1 MPFFSRSN
9 NKESEKTPQN
19 GPEALNKSLPSNP
32 QNSGNTLAPQQQS
45 PNTSGS
51 LSLGNEQSGIEVSF
65 DGQNADQL
73 EGSVGLFQGVKN
85 IFGAKDTFSKVQQTL
100 ELYQEETIPDKK
112 EMKRLEAIHL
122 GEQFLREN
130 NNAQKLKDANTL
142 KKYQSVERI
151 VEKLQKEHIAV
162 DKLDKK
168 VTVGAKLS
176 AFFTGT
182 ESTFS
187 LIDKAYSTY
196 LNLSNKPVNTILGLI
211 QVLSAGADLVG
222 LMNTWEEKHG
232 KETSKEA
239 MSKKNSIKTIRANLG
254 AMSILIKATE
264 YLSIQASGITIDCFN
279 MARESVMIPVV
290 RLDVNLGEDKKF
302 QAEANNVFLSRSGA
316 VLSNARFSYTGEMQF
331 ADLITI
337 SNING
342 SINSVGK
349 DQYDFGLAGTLA
361 VDTGDSNVAQISTSG
376 KASALYHGA
385 SLSSEVVIEDGHISL
400 VVGNDFIMELNG
412 LSYQEGVLIAEQTS
426 LIFQYNENEF
436 TGAVSALN
444 LTHDAVDWNE
454 AIVAYNG
461 RIGIGDVV
469 GVTNATGTVKGNAE
483 QHAVELS
490 GEVDLSLL
498 SGNIGSV
505 RAAGRVNLFNN
516 GIGTPMKTTLT
527 DGALEGKIANILDVK
542 AEGIGYSEAAGLT
555 AASASLSAELGVVG
569 KVEGEAS
576 GLTIQNGVDWEEGSL
591 KSEELTAGP
600 ISAKQV
606 VGTVQGSSGAN
617 AMALEGILSL
627 NLPGITASG
636 KVQMSNEGIGT
647 PMKTTL
653 TDGALEGKIAN
664 ILDVKAEGIGY
675 SEAAGLTAASAS
687 LSAEL
692 GVVGKVEG
700 EASGLTIQNGVDWE
714 EGSLKSEELTAGPIS
729 AKQVVGT
736 VQGSSGANAM
746 ALEGILS
753 LNLPGITASGKVQ
766 MSNEGIGTP
775 MKTTLTDGALEG
787 KIANILDVK
796 AEGIGYSEAAGLTAA
811 AASLSAELGVLGKVE
826 GEVREVSLNN
836 NGVDWREASLETEKQ
851 IGFENIATISNLSGH
866 ILGSSGNYAK
876 VFTGDVR
883 FSPKVE
889 GLGSIEAAGTIEA
902 EQNSNAAP
910 WNFAITN
917 GSLQADLFGFM
928 HIEESNLGYRD
939 GEITLESPSITLSG
953 NVPDVLSGFSVK
965 GSEIVIGNGR
975 IDWAN
980 IEVGLGKTF
989 EPGHGLSAKLP
1000 NIILYGSAGNYN
1012 IEFRDAEASLSVGDA
1027 VSAQGGISMRY
1038 DRLNNQL
1045 EIMSAE
1051 LNLSGKSPEI
1061 PGHIPGIW
1069 PFNLNFIFSL
1079 IPAGIPAEAGIGL
1092 YANGSV
1098 SAGLEGKVRYDE
1110 STPGVWYL
1118 TGRPNLAGKIAFG
1131 VKASAGMGSQLLI
1144 YLGVYLA
1151 AEAEA
1156 TANGTVDLSTEIVM
1170 NEQNFG
1176 LSMEQTKATYEIEA
1190 DLRALL
1196 KGGVEARALYFFGA
1210 TLYEVIFKEWHI
1222 GHTSMGGE
1230 LSLSDG
1236 KTTQNNATGV
1246 FSGNKNAMPDPAKSG
1261 SIRLQTKASSNALH
1275 ALAKAQEILGNND
1288 NSAEIRAFLGTDG
1301 VAKEQEFILIKQKVV
1316 QSFQDS
1322 IKEVLKAKDLA
1333 EKELKDQRGPVEA
1346 EISKLNKKLAVMKKE
1361 GKAQIAGDWFG
1372 TISQEEIEA
1381 KIVAKRTE
1389 LSRFDILEAR
1399 AINARKELNEI
1410 RETYGNLQ
1418 QLLMSKSSDLTET
1431 NLTQDVLNKS
1441 EMLAGM
1447 Y

>member
-516 GIGTPMKTTLT
+516 
-527 DGALEGKIANILDVK
+527 
-542 AEGIGYSEAAGLT
+542 
-555 AASASLSAELGVVG
+555 
-569 KVEGEAS
+569 
-576 GLTIQNGVDWEEGSL
+576 
-591 KSEELTAGP
+591 
-600 ISAKQV
+600 
-606 VGTVQGSSGAN
+606 
-617 AMALEGILSL
+617 
-627 NLPGITASG
+627 
-636 KVQMSNEGIGT
+636 
-647 PMKTTL
+647 
-653 TDGALEGKIAN
+653 
-664 ILDVKAEGIGY
+664 
-675 SEAAGLTAASAS
+675 
-687 LSAEL
+687 
-692 GVVGKVEG
+692 
-700 EASGLTIQNGVDWE
+700 
-714 EGSLKSEELTAGPIS
+714 
-729 AKQVVGT
+729 
-736 VQGSSGANAM
+736 
-746 ALEGILS
+746 
-753 LNLPGITASGKVQ
+753 
-766 MSNEGIGTP
+766 GIGTP

>member
-1 MPFFSRSN
+1 
-9 NKESEKTPQN
+9 
-19 GPEALNKSLPSNP
+19 
-32 QNSGNTLAPQQQS
+32 
-45 PNTSGS
+45 
-51 LSLGNEQSGIEVSF
+51 
-65 DGQNADQL
+65 
-73 EGSVGLFQGVKN
+73 
-85 IFGAKDTFSKVQQTL
+85 
-100 ELYQEETIPDKK
+100 
-112 EMKRLEAIHL
+112 
-122 GEQFLREN
+122 
-130 NNAQKLKDANTL
+130 
-142 KKYQSVERI
+142 
-151 VEKLQKEHIAV
+151 
-162 DKLDKK
+162 
-168 VTVGAKLS
+168 
-176 AFFTGT
+176 
-182 ESTFS
+182 
-187 LIDKAYSTY
+187 
-196 LNLSNKPVNTILGLI
+196 
-211 QVLSAGADLVG
+211 
-222 LMNTWEEKHG
+222 
-232 KETSKEA
+232 
-239 MSKKNSIKTIRANLG
+239 
-254 AMSILIKATE
+254 
-264 YLSIQASGITIDCFN
+264 
-279 MARESVMIPVV
+279 
-290 RLDVNLGEDKKF
+290 
-302 QAEANNVFLSRSGA
+302 
-316 VLSNARFSYTGEMQF
+316 
-331 ADLITI
+331 
-337 SNING
+337 
-342 SINSVGK
+342 
-349 DQYDFGLAGTLA
+349 
-361 VDTGDSNVAQISTSG
+361 
-376 KASALYHGA
+376 
-385 SLSSEVVIEDGHISL
+385 
-400 VVGNDFIMELNG
+400 
-412 LSYQEGVLIAEQTS
+412 
-426 LIFQYNENEF
+426 
-436 TGAVSALN
+436 
-444 LTHDAVDWNE
+444 
-454 AIVAYNG
+454 
-461 RIGIGDVV
+461 
-469 GVTNATGTVKGNAE
+469 
-483 QHAVELS
+483 
-490 GEVDLSLL
+490 
-498 SGNIGSV
+498 
-505 RAAGRVNLFNN
+505 
-516 GIGTPMKTTLT
+516 
-527 DGALEGKIANILDVK
+527 
-542 AEGIGYSEAAGLT
+542 
-555 AASASLSAELGVVG
+555 
-569 KVEGEAS
+569 
-576 GLTIQNGVDWEEGSL
+576 VDWEEGSL

-617 AMALEGILSL
+617 AMALEG
-627 NLPGITASG
+627 
-636 KVQMSNEGIGT
+636 V
-647 PMKTTL
+647 
-653 TDGALEGKIAN
+653 
-664 ILDVKAEGIGY
+664 
-675 SEAAGLTAASAS
+675 
-687 LSAEL
+687 
-692 GVVGKVEG
+692 
-700 EASGLTIQNGVDWE
+700 
-714 EGSLKSEELTAGPIS
+714 
-729 AKQVVGT
+729 
-736 VQGSSGANAM
+736 
-746 ALEGILS
+746 LS